1 MYFTSTKTLLIKLSF
16 LFLFFSVCLSCQNND
31 KSTSNNSHYTTKK
44 YSFKLQPQPGS
55 AYYYTIHNI
64 TDIDI
69 DLNSKKVNN
78 QNDVTVGLIY
88 NINKDSAGNFVFKI
102 TYDSFHVVI
111 KKDGQTMEFDAS
123 NGAYAINPVE
133 KMLAILK
140 GNSLFVTIDKQG
152 KVMAVNGYQE
162 IADRLVE
169 EMKITDIMERRQ
181 IQSQLAAMAGEGF
194 IKNNIEQ
201 NFNFFPDSS
210 LAVGDTWNKNITAST
225 ELSLS
230 IPATYKFSSVDDNV
244 ATIKSTSDINTEN
257 QKINVTGN
265 EVTASLKGSE
275 AGKVKLEIKTGMVT
289 SATSNVSIKGNI
301 QVMGKEVPLK
311 IKVQR
316 TIEGRPD
323 NVKKI
328 R

>member
-1 MYFTSTKTLLIKLSF
+1 MYFTSTKAFLIKVSF
-16 LFLFFSVCLSCQNND
+16 LFLFFSMSLSCQNNG
-31 KSTSNNSHYTTKK
+31 TSISHNSHNTAIKK

-88 NINKDSAGNFVFKI
+88 NINKDSAGNFLFKI

-123 NGAYAINPVE
+123 NGAYAINSVE

-140 GNSLFVTIDKQG
+140 GNSLFITIDKQG

-169 EMKITDIMERRQ
+169 EMKITDIIERRQ

-225 ELSLS
+225 ELGLS
-230 IPATYKFSSVDDNV
+230 IPATYKFSSVDDDI

-275 AGKVKLEIKTGMVT
+275 SGKVKLEIKTGMVT
-289 SATSNVSIKGNI
+289 RATSNVSIKGNI

-316 TIEGRPD
+316 TIEGRTD
-323 NVKKI
+323 NVKK
-328 R
+328 